1 MRKVKEKNER
11 IKKILHDLELNEKVF
26 QPEMTVDEKPE
37 MLLEVKDDEVP
48 FEKFIT
54 AEEQARLDEL
64 EKLEEGLCETLS
76 SVERSAVLDQSL

>member
-37 MLLEVKDDEVP
+37 MLLEVKDEEVP

-54 AEEQARLDEL
+54 AEEQARLEEL
-64 EKLEEGLCETLS
+64 EKLEEGFWETFGS
-76 SVERSAVLDQSL
+76 GKRFAVLDPSP